1 MRKIDGDALKA
12 IITSWIE
19 RTTHGEQTILSESIR
34 ETLRGVI
41 EYINTLPASNPKD
54 TPSPHAE
61 WIDAFGDARDA
72 KCPGCGS
79 EMKAADFGREHFF
92 FCYECGWGSPL
103 CDTAEEALSAALR
116 RAEPEMRPLTLDEI
130 LAKTNEEDWNFVWL
144 EHKKSRTPMQLCP
157 WNRERDKIIFCALP
171 FDAQIAENIVE
182 IRKTWRCW
190 PRKPTPEQMAAKKW
204 EE

>member
-1 MRKIDGDALKA
+1 MTRKEIIKALREC
-12 IITSWIE
+12 S
-19 RTTHGEQTILSESIR
+19 SES
-34 ETLRGVI
+34 T
-41 EYINTLPASNPKD
+41 NCS
-54 TPSPHAE
+54 
-61 WIDAFGDARDA
+61 
-72 KCPGCGS
+72 KCPMWDSKFDLLCMDVA
-79 EMKAADFGREHFF
+79 MKYAADMLEQDVKHTPADIDEI
-92 FCYECGWGSPL
+92 C
-103 CDTAEEALSAALR
+103 ALR

-144 EHKKSRTPMQLCP
+144 EHKKFRTPMQLCP

-190 PRKPTPEQMAAKKW
+190 PRKPTPEQMAAEKW